1 MSLRVELKPNE
12 KMIVGQTVI
21 TNGDQ
26 RTKLTIDGNTPILRA
41 KDILLPEQAD
51 TPAKCVA
58 LVVQTMYLSDT
69 PEQHHSD
76 YFKLINEIVAAAPST
91 IVHIEAINNLILT
104 NELYKAL
111 RATKALIAYEG
122 ELLAHATG
130 GANLSEDTTDNN

>member
-1 MSLRVELKPNE
+1 MSLRVELKPHE
-12 KMIVGQTVI
+12 KMIVGKTVI
-21 TNGDQ
+21 TNGEQ

-91 IVHIEAINNLILT
+91 IIHIETINNLILT
-104 NELYKAL
+104 NDLYKAL

-130 GANLSEDTTDNN
+130 SAGLSEDPTGNV

>member
-12 KMIVGQTVI
+12 KMIVGKTVI

-69 PEQHHSD
+69 PEEHHSD

-91 IVHIEAINNLILT
+91 IVHIEVINNLILT
-104 NELYKAL
+104 NDLYKAL
-111 RATKALIAYEG
+111 RATKALIAYEV

-130 GANLSEDTTDNN
+130 SANLSEDTTGNN

>member
-12 KMIVGQTVI
+12 KMIVGKTVI

-69 PEQHHSD
+69 PEEHHSD

-91 IVHIEAINNLILT
+91 IVHIEVINNLILT
-104 NELYKAL
+104 NDLYKAL

-130 GANLSEDTTDNN
+130 SANLSEDTTGNN